1 MNDSNNYDVEAR
13 LEELISQEKDDE
25 AYEILMKNQYLLE
38 SDKWKESFAVI
49 LNNKGEYKRALE
61 VLAGVKN
68 TATPWWHYYNSY
80 AKYSLGELMEAGEH
94 AEAALRINDSL
105 AENDEEKL
113 SDEAREDCVLFMKYS
128 KEDDKE
134 REEIYKR
141 EHRADL
147 QYKVRRYLI
156 DVFGR
161 PADVD
166 YSYIVKTVPGFE
178 NGGLDVLA
186 FPPNEERRFWVVA
199 TAGLSSYP
207 LCTDNDVELGGS
219 AVVELADGSRS
230 NVPLRT
236 KRMELAAAM
245 PEGWKFDGKRKTNTW
260 IIKYLAETAGQL
272 AQYKADV
279 RHWIFADEPYNRR
292 LPARYSFTHTF
303 FTCDNGLG
311 LPIGRRFE
319 EKGDWVRFYQYFP
332 LYESEIARLNSEGSD
347 FIVRHLHETHGI
359 VEFGRADIS
368 KAAGSRSSEYYDLLE
383 WHLQEFKNKDIEVSE
398 MNLLSH
404 MAFILEW
411 ACGRGFLSDSFK
423 ARHAAELKRIEE
435 GSLDWRRMLRSSD
448 AKGLEKDAFTE
459 PARRFLDCYY
469 NLVKRDPRY
478 SYPADVDR
486 YCLEFFGREKY
497 ESGVFKD
504 YAYHNLPYIRRV
516 RADMIKVIETRFEDF
531 SRNPS
536 GQGCLVVS
544 EGGTS
549 VDSVRDPFV
558 GLSTETK
565 KGSETSYELDA
576 ARSMQ
581 ETVVI
586 EDYPKAESV
595 DKPEPA
601 PASAAAP
608 KNANSRIRRGRLAA
622 LAEERKGAA
631 APENPQEESAAAD
644 EFAHAFKAA
653 GSGAA
658 GKVYLQTAPNVEELL
673 VGKDEVLAVSRY
685 HDFINAPAASAG
697 GREYNKHFEAY
708 MKNVAAVL
716 PFIIVGASDKRIS
729 LLIDADEDSLKS
741 RYPGLARDLGFED
754 ASPDSIFESIKK
766 FGEPSGFEV
775 LMGSY
780 KNWFIV
786 MSPALHAM
794 KLIDYCAKLAE
805 YWRNP
810 RSKSA

>member
-1 MNDSNNYDVEAR
+1 MTDSNNYDVEAR

-25 AYEILMKNQYLLE
+25 AYELIMKNQYLLE

-49 LNNKGEYKRALE
+49 LNNKGEYKRALQ
-61 VLAGVKN
+61 VLSGVKN
-68 TATPWWHYYNSY
+68 TETPWWHYYNSY
-80 AKYSLGELMEAGEH
+80 AKYSLGELMEAGQY
-94 AEAALRINDSL
+94 AESALRINDSL

-113 SDEAREDCVLFMKYS
+113 SEEAKEDCVLFMKYS

-141 EHRADL
+141 EFRADL

-161 PADVD
+161 PADID
-166 YSYIVKTVPGFE
+166 YSYIVRTVPGFE
-178 NGGLDVLA
+178 EGGLDVLA
-186 FPPNEERRFWVVA
+186 FPPTEDRRFWVVA

-292 LPARYSFTHTF
+292 LPAKYTFTHTF

-332 LYESEIARLNSEGSD
+332 LYDQEIARLNSEGSD
-347 FIVRHLHETHGI
+347 FIVRHLHETNGV
-359 VEFGRADIS
+359 VEFGRGDIS
-368 KAAGSRSSEYYDLLE
+368 KSQASRSSEFYDLLE

-398 MNLLSH
+398 LNLLSH

-411 ACGRGFLSDSFK
+411 AKEKGLLSEDFK
-423 ARHAAELKRIEE
+423 TRCADEIKRIEA
-435 GSLDWRRMLRSSD
+435 GSLDWRRMIQSSRS
-448 AKGLEKDAFTE
+448 KGLERSAFTE
-459 PARRFLDCYY
+459 EARRFLDCYY
-469 NLVKRDPRY
+469 NLMKRDPRF

-516 RADMIKVIETRFEDF
+516 RADMIKVIQMRFEDF
-531 SRNPS
+531 MS
-536 GQGCLVVS
+536 GS
-544 EGGTS
+544 ADAIGGQT
-549 VDSVRDPFV
+549 VDGSLVRDPFV
-558 GLSTETK
+558 GLSTESK

-586 EDYPKAESV
+586 EDYPSAGVKEKAEADS
-595 DKPEPA
+595 A
-601 PASAAAP
+601 PAAAP
-608 KNANSRIRRGRLAA
+608 KSGNSRIRRGRLAA
-622 LAEERKGAA
+622 LAEDKKEDAVGGE
-631 APENPQEESAAAD
+631 PSAEASETD

-653 GSGAA
+653 GAGAA
-658 GKVYLQTAPNVEELL
+658 GRVYLQTAPRDSELI

-708 MKNVAAVL
+708 MKSVSAVL

-729 LLIDADEDSLKS
+729 LLIDAEEESLKS
-741 RYPGLARDLGFED
+741 RYPGLARDLGFEE

-794 KLIDYCAKLAE
+794 KLIDYCSKLSE
-805 YWRNP
+805 YWRSSGG
-810 RSKSA
+810 RTS